1 MKKVL
6 ILIGLTC
13 CLPALLHAQS
23 VGLVLSGGGAKGLV
37 HIGVIRALE
46 EKGIPID
53 YIAGTSMGAI
63 IGGLY
68 AAGYST
74 EEMEKV
80 FQSQDVELWMSGNID
95 NRYMYFF
102 KKTQPNSSWLQIAFS
117 LDSSIFKPTLPTNLI
132 SPKQLDLAFLEIMGS
147 VDAVSHRNF
156 DSLFVPFR
164 CNATDIGRRKEVVFR
179 NGTLKD
185 AVRASM
191 SFPFVFKPL
200 LLDSCILYDGGMMN
214 TFPLH
219 IMESEFKP
227 DYTIG
232 VIASDLFTVTPSG
245 EDIVSIVTSM
255 ITEPDQA
262 KICLQGKG
270 IILRPPVS
278 PDLGLTDF
286 KGGLSL
292 IDSGYAYT
300 QLFIDSIRQ
309 EVHREVPKE
318 EVDQKRAAF
327 LQRIPEYCIG
337 SIKINGLKPSQEK
350 VITPIMLH
358 AEEVIPIGEFKKRY
372 SRLLLEDKIESIY
385 PHITY
390 DSTKQHFHALLDV
403 KQKKPFTFKFGGHIS
418 TGYYSTLYT
427 QLMFHTLGL
436 QSVST
441 GMEAY
446 FGHFYNAL
454 TGMLRLDYYMQPPFY
469 QLVKF
474 GVQRHNYFD
483 ANYTLSRYASESITY
498 YMVESNSFFQ
508 YDIIAPLREKSQWQT
523 GFTLFRENNRYF
535 HTANIKAS
543 DTSDRNLFNGIRF
556 HAVLEYNTAD
566 YRYFSSKGSLIRI
579 EAAYQTGRE
588 TNHPGNTSSQTE
600 ITRADRRWITINAT
614 AVSSLKII
622 RFYRLGGYTHIALSN
637 LPMFSTYTATNL
649 HANTFA
655 PTPESNISYLPQFR
669 NPNFA
674 AVGLN
679 NIFTLRHQIQL
690 RLDAYYYQPF
700 SRVEDVQDD
709 KARQSKVLIEEFSML
724 FYAAAVYQTKP
735 GPISVSLSLYPQS
748 DRKTVSTF
756 FNISFGYLLMENK
769 IF

>member
-1 MKKVL
+1 MKKTL
-6 ILIGLTC
+6 SLLLLSC
-13 CLPALLHAQS
+13 CLPAMLHAQS
-23 VGLVLSGGGAKGLV
+23 VGLVLSGGAAKGLV

-46 EKGIPID
+46 EQGIPID

-74 EEMEKV
+74 EEMEEL
-80 FQSQDVELWMSGNID
+80 FRSQDVELWMSGNVD
-95 NRYMYFF
+95 SKYMYFF
-102 KKTQPNSSWLQIAFS
+102 KKNQPNSTWLQIAFS

-132 SPKQLDLAFLEIMGS
+132 SPKQLDLAFLEIMGA
-147 VDAVSHRNF
+147 VDAVSKRNF

-164 CNATDIGRRKEVVFR
+164 CNATDIGQRKEVIFR
-179 NGTLKD
+179 SGALKD

-219 IMESEFKP
+219 IMETDFKP

-232 VIASDLFTVTPSG
+232 VIASDLFTTTPSG

-262 KICLQGKG
+262 NITLQGKG
-270 IILRPPVS
+270 IILHPPVS
-278 PDLGLTDF
+278 PNLGLTDF
-286 KGGLSL
+286 QGGITM
-292 IDSGYAYT
+292 IDSGYVYT
-300 QLFIDSIRQ
+300 LHYIDSIRK
-309 EVHREVPKE
+309 EVHRYTSKAEVAE
-318 EVDQKRAAF
+318 RRAGF
-327 LQRIPEYCIG
+327 QQRIPDLCIG
-337 SIKINGLKPSQEK
+337 SIKLNGLKPSQEK
-350 VITPIMLH
+350 IISPILLNND
-358 AEEVIPIGEFKKRY
+358 EVIPLSEFKKRY
-372 SRLLLEDKIESIY
+372 SRLMLEDKIENLY
-385 PHITY
+385 PNLTY
-390 DSTKQHFHALLDV
+390 DSAKQHFLLDLDL
-403 KQKKPFTFKFGGHIS
+403 KQKKPFTFRFGGHLS

-427 QLMFHTLGL
+427 QLMYHTLGM

-441 GMEAY
+441 GFEAY

-454 TGMLRLDYYMQPPFY
+454 TGLLRLDYYMQPPFY

-474 GVQRHNYFD
+474 GVQRHNHFD
-483 ANYTLSRYASESITY
+483 ANYTLSSYTDHDLTY

-508 YDIIAPLREKSQWQT
+508 YDIVSPLREKSQWKT
-523 GFTLFRENNRYF
+523 GFTLFMENNRYF
-535 HTANIKAS
+535 HTGNIKAN
-543 DTSDRNLFNGIRF
+543 DTSDQNLFNGLRL
-556 HAVLEYNTAD
+556 HTALEYNTAD
-566 YRYFSSKGSLIRI
+566 YRYFSTKGTLLRI
-579 EAAYQTGRE
+579 EAAYQSGTE
-588 TNHPGNTSSQTE
+588 TNYPGNTSAQSQ
-600 ITRADRRWITINAT
+600 IIKAKHQWITVNAT
-614 AVSSLKII
+614 AISTLKII
-622 RFYRLGGYTHIALSN
+622 KHYRLGGYAHLALSN
-637 LPMFSTYTATNL
+637 LPMFASYTATNL

-655 PTPESNISYLPQFR
+655 PTPESKISYLPQFR

-679 NIFTLRHQIQL
+679 NIFTLRQQIQI

-700 SRVEDVQDD
+700 SRVEEVTND
-709 KARQSKVLIEEFSML
+709 KAKQSKVLIEEFSML

-748 DRKTVSTF
+748 DRKAVQTF
-756 FNISFGYLLMENK
+756 FNISFGYLLLENK